1 MFFFDPLPRYGLDFV
16 SIDCAWR
23 FIARTSRGEKKS
35 SNAKYRTDTLQ
46 QIADYPVAELLRP
59 GGVVGMWCTWP
70 LIGEQSL
77 IAKNAWGLEVATGG
91 AWAKRTITG
100 KLRPGTGFLLRSVC
114 EPFLICTLKGHKFR
128 AKGRAYNLIETFDK
142 LALDGVAREHSR
154 KPDEWYDLVERLTPD
169 WKRADVFSRETRP
182 GWRSWG
188 DERGKF
194 DKAA

>member
-1 MFFFDPLPRYGLDFV
+1 MFFFNPLPEYGSDFV
-16 SIDCAWR
+16 SIDCPWK
-23 FIARTSRGEKKS
+23 FVARTSRGEKKS
-35 SNAKYRTDTLQ
+35 ANAKYSVMSLQ
-46 QIADYPVAELLRP
+46 QVAELPVSRLLRP
-59 GGVVGMWCTWP
+59 GGVLGMWCTWP

-128 AKGRAYNLIETFDK
+128 ARGRAYNLIESIDK
-142 LALDGVAREHSR
+142 LAFDGVAREHSR
-154 KPDEWYDLVERLTPD
+154 KPEEWYELIAGLTPG
-169 WKRADVFSRETRP
+169 WKRADVFARESRP
-182 GWRSWG
+182 GWISWG
-188 DERGKF
+188 DESKKF